1 MPSAVITGAS
11 KGIGRAIALRL
22 VDDGFDIVANDL
34 ASETALLEELASE
47 IRLKGKGCVVITGNV
62 TVETDVQEIVQKA
75 VSSYG
80 ELNVMVANA
89 GVMLM
94 KGLVGITA
102 DEFDSV
108 QAVNVR
114 GVLLCYQTAAK
125 QMISQGKGGRIV
137 GACSIA
143 GYRGAPD
150 ALAYSVSKWGVRGL
164 TQASAIELA
173 PHGINVNAYCP
184 GMVKTAMW
192 DEIDAALA
200 QKHGVPAGYVWDKA
214 AKERPAMGK
223 TPTVEDIA
231 GCVSF
236 LAGKDSRF
244 ITGQSIIID
253 GGIQFS

>member
-22 VDDGFDIVANDL
+22 ADDGFDIVANYL

-47 IRLKGKGCVVITGNV
+47 IKAQGKRCIVITGNV
-62 TVETDVQEIVQKA
+62 TVEVD
-75 VSSYG
+75 
-80 ELNVMVANA
+80 LNVMVANA

-102 DEFDSV
+102 DEFD
-108 QAVNVR
+108 
-114 GVLLCYQTAAK
+114 K
-125 QMISQGKGGRIV
+125 MIAQRKGGRVV

-150 ALAYSVSKWGVRGL
+150 ALAYSVSKWGMRGL

-223 TPTVEDIA
+223 TPMVEDIA

-236 LAGKDSRF
+236 LVGKDSRF